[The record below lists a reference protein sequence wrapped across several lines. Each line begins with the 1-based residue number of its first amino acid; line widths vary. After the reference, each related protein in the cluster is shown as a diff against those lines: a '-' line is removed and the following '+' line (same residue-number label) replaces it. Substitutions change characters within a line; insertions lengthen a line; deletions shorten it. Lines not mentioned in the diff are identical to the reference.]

1 MALDFSVKATGAKQA
16 AFKHQNQ
23 MKTRTGTSVC
33 TALRYEIEAPRDAHT
48 GLATGK
54 REHHPVIFEGPIDSS
69 VINWKTAIVNNE
81 TLTSV
86 VFNFYQTVTA
96 GLTQGTA
103 AGSGGEAK
111 AFYTI
116 ELKNAVVTK
125 LEFVSPQSRTV
136 DPEFKNKEM
145 HYRVHLTFMEIT
157 ATWVEGGVT
166 VNDNWLSGSQ

>member
-1 MALDFSVKATGAKQA
+1 MALDASIKAVGAKQG

-23 MKTRTGTSVC
+23 IKSRVGTSIV
-33 TALRYEIEAPRDAHT
+33 TAVRYEIEAPRDPHT

-54 REHHPVIFEGPIDSS
+54 REHHPVVVEFPMDSS

-81 TLTSV
+81 TLNTV
-86 VFNFYQTVTA
+86 TINFFQTVTA

-111 AFYTI
+111 PYYTI
-116 ELKNAVVTK
+116 ELKNAVVSK
-125 LEFVSPQSRTV
+125 LEFVHPYSRAV
-136 DPEFKNKEM
+136 DPEIKNKEI
-145 HYRVHLTFMEIT
+145 HARVHLTFMEIT

-166 VNDNWLSGSQ
+166 MNDAWLSGSQ